1 MIRSQTLA
9 GLGALALLVSLTA
22 CTGGSSATT
31 AATATATSASLGAKA
46 DAMLA
51 TYDIEAP
58 ATASELVEQL
68 QAQPLADRPDGL
80 MASVRVGELLLAS
93 GDDEVSLAL
102 PQDEF
107 HLSIAPYLADT
118 HECFYHSL
126 TTCVGELGEEDFHV
140 TITDDASAEVLVDR
154 DVTTYENG
162 FFDVTLPA
170 GLDITVLVTDGENS
184 VEMPLGTNVDDP
196 TCVTTAQLK
205 STPL

>member
-22 CTGGSSATT
+22 CAGGSGAT
-31 AATATATSASLGAKA
+31 AVATATSAGLGAKA

-58 ATASELVEQL
+58 ATATELVEQL

-102 PQDEF
+102 PEDEF
-107 HLSIAPYLADT
+107 HLSIAPYLTDT

-126 TTCVGELGEEDFHV
+126 TTCAGELGEEDFHV
-140 TITDDASAEVLVDR
+140 TITDDASAEVLFDS

-184 VEMPLGTNVDDP
+184 VELPLGTNVDDP
-196 TCVTTAQLK
+196 TCVTTAQLQ
-205 STPL
+205 STSM